1 MFKWAMSYKPIP
13 PQLNLV
19 SKEIV
24 DSAHAVH
31 KTLGPGLLE
40 SVYEACLEHELNNRG
55 LKLKRQVNLPVI
67 YGGLKLDGGLRLDL
81 VVEEAVIVE
90 IKSVET
96 VLPVHKAQIL
106 TYLKLSGQ
114 RLGLLLNFNVPRIK
128 DGIYRFI
135 L

>member
-1 MFKWAMSYKPIP
+1 MTYKPLP
-13 PQLNLV
+13 PGLNLV

-31 KTLGPGLLE
+31 QALGPGLLE
-40 SVYEACLEHELNNRG
+40 SIYEACLEHELNNRG
-55 LKLKRQVNLPVI
+55 FKIARQVSLPIIYGDLKLE
-67 YGGLKLDGGLRLDL
+67 GGLRLDL
-81 VVEEAVIVE
+81 IVAEAVVVEV
-90 IKSVET
+90 KSVET
-96 VLPVHKAQIL
+96 ILPVHKAQIL
-106 TYLKLSGQ
+106 TYLKLSGH

>member
-1 MFKWAMSYKPIP
+1 MNYKPISP
-13 PQLNLV
+13 RLNLV

-24 DSAHAVH
+24 DAAHAVH
-31 KTLGPGLLE
+31 KALGPGLLE
-40 SVYEACLEHELNNRG
+40 SIYEACLEHELNNRG
-55 LKLKRQVNLPVI
+55 LKIDRQVSLPII
-67 YGGLKLDGGLRLDL
+67 YGGLELAGGLRLDL

-96 VLPVHKAQIL
+96 ILPVHKAQIL
-106 TYLKLSGQ
+106 TYLKLSGH

-128 DGIYRFI
+128 DGIQRSI

>member
-1 MFKWAMSYKPIP
+1 MPYKPLP
-13 PQLNLV
+13 PGLNLV

-40 SVYEACLEHELNNRG
+40 SIYEACLEHELNNRG
-55 LKLKRQVNLPVI
+55 LKIERQVSLPII
-67 YGGLKLDGGLRLDL
+67 YGGLKLEGGLRLDL
-81 VVEEAVIVE
+81 VVAEAVVVE
-90 IKSVET
+90 VKSVET
-96 VLPVHKAQIL
+96 ILPVHKAQIL
-106 TYLKLSGQ
+106 TYLKLSGH

>member
-1 MFKWAMSYKPIP
+1 MPYNPVP
-13 PQLNLV
+13 PGLNLV

-24 DSAHAVH
+24 DSAHAIH

-40 SVYEACLEHELNNRG
+40 SIYEACLEHELNSRG
-55 LKLKRQVNLPVI
+55 LKIERQVSLPII

-81 VVEEAVIVE
+81 VVAEAVVVE
-90 IKSVET
+90 VKSVET
-96 VLPVHKAQIL
+96 ILPVHKAQIR
-106 TYLKLSGQ
+106 TYLKLSGH
-114 RLGLLLNFNVPRIK
+114 RLGLLLNFNVPRLK

>member
-1 MFKWAMSYKPIP
+1 MTYKPLP
-13 PQLNLV
+13 PGLNLV

-31 KTLGPGLLE
+31 QALGPGLLE
-40 SVYEACLEHELNNRG
+40 SIYEACLEHELNNRG
-55 LKLKRQVNLPVI
+55 LKIARQVSLPII
-67 YGGLKLDGGLRLDL
+67 YGDLKLEGGLRLDL
-81 VVEEAVIVE
+81 IVAEAVVVEV
-90 IKSVET
+90 KSVET
-96 VLPVHKAQIL
+96 ILPVHKAQIL
-106 TYLKLSGQ
+106 TYLKLSGH